1 MIIWWSW
8 EGRKRQHPPS
18 PLSGFL
24 FSCCTFTLR
33 GDSLPLSAT
42 SAFFSTS
49 AAAATRTERREN
61 QPSPS
66 TAPTASRRKARPSS
80 RWVTPHA
87 WAVLSVSGQE
97 RPRADGRASPSE
109 ALWYL
114 RLCVT
119 AVLLLQPA
127 TICACRSSKGNMSR
141 WLIHGRYSV
150 TVGRDLV
157 NKSGSSALLRF
168 EGNTNPHTSRSIP
181 SSAPYLIKR
190 QLL

>member
-1 MIIWWSW
+1 MMIWWSW
-8 EGRKRQHPPS
+8 DARKRRHQPS

-24 FSCCTFTLR
+24 FARCSFTPR
-33 GDSLPLSAT
+33 GDSLPLFAT

-80 RWVTPHA
+80 RWVTLHTS
-87 WAVLSVSGQE
+87 AVLSVSGQE
-97 RPRADGRASPSE
+97 RPRADRRASPSE

-119 AVLLLQPA
+119 AVLLFQPA
-127 TICACRSSKGNMSR
+127 PVCACRSSNGSMSQ
-141 WLIHGRYSV
+141 WLIHGWYSV

-157 NKSGSSALLRF
+157 NKSGSSPSLRF
-168 EGNTNPHTSRSIP
+168 EGNTNPDTSCSIP
-181 SSAPYLIKR
+181 SPAPYLIKC